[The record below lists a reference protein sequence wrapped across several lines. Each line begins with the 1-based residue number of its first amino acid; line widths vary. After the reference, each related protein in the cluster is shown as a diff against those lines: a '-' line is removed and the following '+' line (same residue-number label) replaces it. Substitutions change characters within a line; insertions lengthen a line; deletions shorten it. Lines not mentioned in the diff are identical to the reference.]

1 MRFNLQDIGKSNL
14 YIQEHIMR
22 DMTKQT
28 GTLASPL
35 GYSAPLTAEQEI
47 EARARLIQALQM
59 SLEPNEIL
67 NIFFKQI
74 QTIIPIGGIQFR
86 FANNKDITK
95 LGRDALHHCDYRLTT
110 DEGYLGEIIFN
121 RSKRFI
127 ETELATLEIL
137 LGALVYPLRN
147 ALRYQAAMQ
156 LALLDPLTHLGNR
169 AALDN
174 ALRRELQ
181 LAERHHSEL
190 SLLMID
196 VDHFKQINDQHGHSR
211 GDQVLQE
218 IARTI
223 ESVCRETDI
232 SFRYGGEE
240 FVVLLRKTDET
251 GARIIGER
259 LRREISNI
267 NIIVSS
273 SDPSIN
279 PTVSIGISTRAS
291 RQKEHIDDLFERAD
305 RALYRAKQQGRNC
318 VMYTPNI
325 PA

>member
-1 MRFNLQDIGKSNL
+1 
-14 YIQEHIMR
+14 MR
-22 DMTKQT
+22 DMTMLT
-28 GTLASPL
+28 GTQGLVIGQA
-35 GYSAPLTAEQEI
+35 APLTPEQET
-47 EARARLIQALQM
+47 EARAKLIQALQM

-67 NIFFKQI
+67 TIFFRHLQSLV
-74 QTIIPIGGIQFR
+74 TVGGIQFR
-86 FANNKDITK
+86 FANNRDITK

-110 DEGYLGEIIFN
+110 DEGYLGEIIFS

-127 ETELATLEIL
+127 ETELAALEIM

-181 LAERHHSEL
+181 LAERHHYEL

-196 VDHFKQINDQHGHSR
+196 VDHFKAINDRHGHSQ
-211 GDQVLQE
+211 GDDVLRE

-240 FVVLLRKTDET
+240 FVVLLRKTGET
-251 GARIIGER
+251 GARTIAER
-259 LRREISNI
+259 LRRTISKLVIGHNG
-267 NIIVSS
+267 NSVR
-273 SDPSIN
+273 
-279 PTVSIGISTRAS
+279 PTVSIGISTRTS
-291 RQKEHIDDLFERAD
+291 EQKEHINDLFERAD
-305 RALYRAKQQGRNC
+305 QALYRAKEAGRNC
-318 VMYTPNI
+318 VRDLAEAETR
-325 PA
+325 

>member
-1 MRFNLQDIGKSNL
+1 
-14 YIQEHIMR
+14 MR

-47 EARARLIQALQM
+47 EARVKLIQALQM

-181 LAERHHSEL
+181 LAERHHYEF

-196 VDHFKQINDQHGHSR
+196 VDHFKHINDQHGHSR

-259 LRREISNI
+259 LRKEISNI
-267 NIIVSS
+267 NIIVGSN
-273 SDPSIN
+273 DPSIR

-291 RQKEHIDDLFERAD
+291 GQKEHIDDLFERAD
-305 RALYRAKQQGRNC
+305 KALYNAKQNGRNR
-318 VMYTPNI
+318 VMFTSNI
-325 PA
+325 KA